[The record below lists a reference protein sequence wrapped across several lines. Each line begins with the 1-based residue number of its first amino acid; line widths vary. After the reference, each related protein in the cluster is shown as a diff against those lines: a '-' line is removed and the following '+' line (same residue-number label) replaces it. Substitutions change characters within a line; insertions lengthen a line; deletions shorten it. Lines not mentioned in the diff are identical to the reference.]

1 VSNHQVWADAVN
13 RFWFE
18 ELKPDDWFAV
28 RPALDEEILH
38 RFGPI
43 REDLKRH
50 PPDPATLDTAGVL
63 AAVIVLDQ
71 FSRNIFRGS
80 AEAYATD
87 DLALSLAEYG
97 VESGLDKTMP
107 SNWRIFL
114 YMPFMHCERRAT
126 QARSVELFRELGVA
140 DQVEYAEHHKGVIDR
155 FGRFPARNIVLGR
168 GATLEELAFLEE
180 DRAF

>member
-1 VSNHQVWADAVN
+1 MSNHQVWADAIIS
-13 RFWFE
+13 FWFD
-18 ELKPDDWFAV
+18 ELKPEDWFSV

-50 PPDPATLDTAGVL
+50 PPDAMTLDAGGLL

-80 AEAYATD
+80 AEAFATD
-87 DLALSLAEYG
+87 DLAVKLADYAIET
-97 VESGLDKTMP
+97 GLDQTMP
-107 SNWRIFL
+107 PNWRMFL
-114 YMPFMHCERRAT
+114 YMPFMHCERPAT

-140 DQVEYAEHHKGVIDR
+140 DQLEYAEHHKGVVDR
-155 FGRFPARNIVLGR
+155 FGRFPARNIALGR
-168 GATLEELAFLEE
+168 GSTLDELAFLEK
-180 DRAF
+180 DRAS

>member
-1 VSNHQVWADAVN
+1 MQNHQVWADAVN

-18 ELKPDDWFAV
+18 ELKSADWFAV

-50 PPDPATLDTAGVL
+50 PPDPATLDAGGLL

-80 AEAYATD
+80 AEAFATD
-87 DLALSLAEYG
+87 GLALSLAEYAI
-97 VESGLDKTMP
+97 ETGLDRTMP
-107 SNWRIFL
+107 PSWRMFL
-114 YMPFMHCERRAT
+114 YMPFMHSEAPQT
-126 QARSVELFRELGVA
+126 QARSVKLFSRLGIA
-140 DQVEYAEHHKGVIDR
+140 EQLKYAEHHKAVVDK
-155 FGRFPARNIVLGR
+155 FSRFPTRNLALSR
-168 GATLEELAFLEE
+168 DSTPEELAFLEE

>member
-18 ELKPDDWFAV
+18 ELKPEDWFAV

-50 PPDPATLDTAGVL
+50 PPDPATLDTGGLL

-80 AEAYATD
+80 AEAFATD

-97 VESGLDKTMP
+97 IESGLDRTLEP
-107 SNWRIFL
+107 DRRVFL
-114 YMPFMHCERRAT
+114 YMPFMHGENAAT
-126 QARSVELFRELGVA
+126 QRRSVKLFGKLGIA
-140 DQVEYAEHHKGVIDR
+140 DQLRYAEHHKGVIDR
-155 FGRFPARNIVLGR
+155 FGRFPARNLALGR
-168 GATLEELAFLEE
+168 DSTSEELAFLEE

>member
-1 VSNHQVWADAVN
+1 VPNHQVWADAVN

-18 ELKPDDWFAV
+18 ELKPEDWFAV

-50 PPDPATLDTAGVL
+50 PPAPATLDAGGLL

-80 AEAYATD
+80 AEAFATD

-97 VESGLDKTMP
+97 IETGLDQPMP
-107 SNWRIFL
+107 PNWRMFL
-114 YMPFMHCERRAT
+114 YMPFMHSENAT
-126 QARSVELFRELGVA
+126 TQRRSVEIFGGLGIA
-140 DQVEYAEHHKGVIDR
+140 DQLKYAEHHKGIIDR
-155 FGRFPARNIVLGR
+155 FGRFPARNTALGR
-168 GATLEELAFLEE
+168 DSTPEELLFVEE

>member
-1 VSNHQVWADAVN
+1 VSKHQSWADAVN

-18 ELKPDDWFAV
+18 ELKPADWFSV

-50 PPDPATLDTAGVL
+50 PPDPATFDADGLL

-80 AEAYATD
+80 AEAFATD
-87 DLALSLAEYG
+87 DLALKVADYAIET
-97 VESGLDKTMP
+97 GLDKTMP
-107 SNWRIFL
+107 PDRQLFL
-114 YMPFMHCERRAT
+114 YMPFMHSESPAT
-126 QARSVELFRELGVA
+126 QARSIKLFGTLGMA
-140 DQVEYAEHHKGVIDR
+140 DQLKYAKHHKGVIDR
-155 FGRFPARNIVLGR
+155 FGRFPSRNVARAWVSTP
-168 GATLEELAFLEE
+168 AELRFLES
-180 DRAF
+180 DQAV

>member
-1 VSNHQVWADAVN
+1 MPNHQIWADGVN
-13 RFWFE
+13 HFWFE
-18 ELKPDDWFAV
+18 ELKPDDWFSV

-50 PPDPATLDTAGVL
+50 PPDPATLDAGGLL

-80 AEAYATD
+80 AEAFATD
-87 DLALSLAEYG
+87 GLALSLAEYSI
-97 VESGLDKTMP
+97 ETGLHKTMP
-107 SNWRIFL
+107 AERRMFL
-114 YMPFMHCERRAT
+114 YMPFMHCERRAA
-126 QARSVELFRELGVA
+126 QARSVELFRELGIA
-140 DQVEYAEHHKGVIDR
+140 DQLEYAEHYKSVVDR
-155 FGRFPARNIVLGR
+155 FGRFPARNTALGR
-168 GATLEELAFLEE
+168 CSTPDELAFLEE